1 MHVISTG
8 AVDGFTVR
16 CAVERP
22 LYFASHGSAADSNS
36 QSAFDSSGYKKIG
49 CPTLCA
55 FFAQRVENHKPDR
68 NTARNF

>member
-49 CPTLCA
+49 CPILCA
-55 FFAQRVENHKPDR
+55 QLHKDGALQNRPKYS
-68 NTARNF
+68 